1 MLRGPAIDTHSAG
14 LMANILMAELA
25 DERLLACL
33 DALTPASATVRIML
47 RSRYPRAVSL
57 LRKRI
62 RHLAQ
67 LVPALQATDPHAN
80 RVHRVSARPVSC
92 L

>member
-33 DALTPASATVRIML
+33 DALTPASATVR
-47 RSRYPRAVSL
+47 
-57 LRKRI
+57 
-62 RHLAQ
+62 
-67 LVPALQATDPHAN
+67 DPIYADHVAFAI
-80 RVHRVSARPVSC
+80 SARCFSTSKAHSAPRPAGTC
-92 L
+92 APGD